1 LITVCVMSKKVL
13 NNTHFDTAANV
24 WLIPFSFELTFR
36 RIFEHVASFRFL
48 IVADFMH

>member
-1 LITVCVMSKKVL
+1 MSKHVL
-13 NNTHFDTAANV
+13 NDTYFDTSANM

-36 RIFEHVASFRFL
+36 RIFEHVAGFRFL

>member
-1 LITVCVMSKKVL
+1 MSKLVL
-13 NNTHFDTAANV
+13 NDTYFDTSANI

-36 RIFEHVASFRFL
+36 RIFEQVAGFRFL